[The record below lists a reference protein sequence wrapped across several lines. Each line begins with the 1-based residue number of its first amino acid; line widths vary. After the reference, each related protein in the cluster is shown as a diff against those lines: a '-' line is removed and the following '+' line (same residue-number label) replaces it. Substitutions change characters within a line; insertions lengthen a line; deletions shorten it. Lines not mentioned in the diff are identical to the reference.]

1 MADVSKIN
9 GYNIK
14 DSKARTDI
22 ASVVSDMATKTWVNA
37 QGFITSLAGY
47 ATEAWVEAKGY
58 LTSVLWSDISDRPDS
73 LSDFTDDLGSSPTHT
88 HSQYLTTHQSLSAY
102 RTSAQQDVID
112 NGKVDKVTGKGL
124 SANDYTTAEK
134 NKLSNLSNYD
144 DTVVKQRL
152 STIEGKEADWDS
164 KADAVH
170 THDNR
175 YYTETEVN
183 TLLGGKCDLQDGKIV
198 ASQLPSYVDDVLSY
212 NTKTDFPATG
222 EDGKIYVA
230 KDTNKTYRW
239 SGSAYVEI
247 SESIALGETSSTAY
261 RGDRGKIAY
270 AHSQSSHFSGNYND
284 LSNKPTIPTVPTNV
298 SAFANDSGYITS
310 SYHDGTKQDTIS
322 DIATIRSNASTGA
335 THASSTH
342 APTNAQKN
350 VQSDWSQTTTTAD
363 DYIKNKPTIPTKVSQ
378 LTNDSGFTTN
388 TGTVTTTGTMTST
401 HVVVSNGGTAIKDS
415 GFTIG
420 KSVPSDAVFT
430 DTTYSSKSAT
440 SGGTDVSLV
449 TTGEKYTWNNK
460 GTYSKPSTGIPKSDL
475 ASAVQTS
482 LGKADTALQSHQDIS
497 EKENTSNKV
506 TSWSTT
512 TTDAHY
518 PSEKLVKTALD
529 GKANSSHTQA
539 ASTITGLATVATSG
553 SYDDLSN
560 KPTIPTKTSQLNN
573 DSGFITSAPVTSV
586 AGKTG
591 AVTLSKSDVGLG
603 NVGNFKAVSTVA
615 SQGLSSTEQANAR
628 ANIGAGTSSFSG
640 NYNDLT
646 NKPTIPTVNNAA
658 LTIQKNGNN
667 VQSFTANASS
677 NVVANITVPTKVSEL
692 TNDSGFIDSSYHDS
706 SKADTSHTQSAS
718 TVTAGTLGGKVV
730 ANSTSVGTLSDSQ
743 VRNITISSSE
753 PTSADGNNGD
763 IWIVV

>member
-298 SAFANDSGYITS
+298 SAFTNDSGYITS
-310 SYHDGTKQDTIS
+310 SYHDSTKQDTIS

-378 LTNDSGFTTN
+378 LTNDSGF
-388 TGTVTTTGTMTST
+388 
-401 HVVVSNGGTAIKDS
+401 
-415 GFTIG
+415 
-420 KSVPSDAVFT
+420 
-430 DTTYSSKSAT
+430 
-440 SGGTDVSLV
+440 
-449 TTGEKYTWNNK
+449 
-460 GTYSKPSTGIPKSDL
+460 
-475 ASAVQTS
+475 
-482 LGKADTALQSHQDIS
+482 
-497 EKENTSNKV
+497 
-506 TSWSTT
+506 
-512 TTDAHY
+512 
-518 PSEKLVKTALD
+518 
-529 GKANSSHTQA
+529 
-539 ASTITGLATVATSG
+539 
-553 SYDDLSN
+553 
-560 KPTIPTKTSQLNN
+560 
-573 DSGFITSAPVTSV
+573 ITSAPVTSV

-615 SQGLSSTEQANAR
+615 NQGLSSTEQANAR
-628 ANIGAGTSSFSG
+628 TNIGAGTSSFSG

-646 NKPTIPTVNNAA
+646 NKPTIPTVNNAT
-658 LTIQKNGNN
+658 LTIQKNGTN
-667 VQSFTANASS
+667 VQTFTANASS
-677 NVVANITVPTKVSEL
+677 NVTANITVPTKTSDI

-718 TVTAGTLGGKVV
+718 TISAGTLGGKVL
-730 ANSTSVGTLSDSQ
+730 ADSTSVGTLSDSQ